1 VEYSPEADA
10 ILAAEKAEREK
21 PVTDVVSVGGESIT
35 VVHPPFDSGQVE
47 NLFDGDP
54 FTLARSRKINPAV
67 ISMIFERPR
76 RIKGVKITTGSM
88 DMMIVVRVYAG
99 ETAEPFEYS
108 NSFYGLP
115 EDPTVE
121 FEFDNAPPRL
131 TRVDI
136 SVKNLNAD
144 SEGNV
149 HIREITFE

>member
-1 VEYSPEADA
+1 
-10 ILAAEKAEREK
+10 
-21 PVTDVVSVGGESIT
+21 
-35 VVHPPFDSGQVE
+35 
-47 NLFDGDP
+47 
-54 FTLARSRKINPAV
+54 
-67 ISMIFERPR
+67 MIFERPR

-121 FEFDNAPPRL
+121 FEFDNAPPKL